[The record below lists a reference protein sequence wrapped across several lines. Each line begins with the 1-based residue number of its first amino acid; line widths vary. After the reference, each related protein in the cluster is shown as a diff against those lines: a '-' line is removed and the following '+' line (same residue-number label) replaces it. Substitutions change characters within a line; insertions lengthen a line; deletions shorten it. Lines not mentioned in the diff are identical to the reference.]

1 MEYKIK
7 FLKTSD
13 EFEVIVPD
21 PLNENETLKLRIDD
35 SELYYLLVTG
45 KQRDLD
51 DDTFLGITNLRKTHT
66 LTVHVMNL
74 AKRQLHLRELNRVDT
89 SWYVLKPKIRK
100 PKCTTPERVERLKY
114 LTENY
119 NAIVE
124 NCLSHDWFDEFYK
137 LNKDIDPHKKKTD
150 IVQDWR
156 ELKIKRY
163 GEDTY

>member
-7 FLKTSD
+7 FLKTTD
-13 EFEVIVPD
+13 EFEIIAPD
-21 PLNENETLKLRIDD
+21 PLNE
-35 SELYYLLVTG
+35 SEAIKIKISDYDLYILLETG
-45 KQRDLD
+45 KQRELD
-51 DDTFLGITNLRKTHT
+51 DDTFLGIQNLRKTHT

-74 AKRQLHLRELNRVDT
+74 TKRQAHLRELNRVDS

-119 NAIVE
+119 DKIVE
-124 NCLSHDWFDEFYK
+124 NCLIHDWFDEFYR
-137 LNKDIDPHKKKTD
+137 LNRDVDPHKTKND
-150 IVQDWR
+150 IVQEWR
-156 ELKIKRY
+156 ELKIKRF